1 MKEKTV
7 KMKRNRAGRYIPRE
21 FAEEIVE
28 TIESYE
34 LEPEFAEGAVCVLS
48 YLCCPEGSE
57 MHGAEFAS
65 FLDNGLRVMESR
77 PPAEVMS
84 AARAVI
90 ETLKASG
97 VEVVDAY
104 VVTKGG
110 N

>member
-7 KMKRNRAGRYIPRE
+7 KMKRNRAGSYIPLK
-21 FAEEIVE
+21 FAEEIVD
-28 TIESYE
+28 TLESRE
-34 LEPEFAEGAVCVLS
+34 LEPEFVEGAVCVLS

-65 FLDNGLRVMESR
+65 FLDNGLRVMESQ

-84 AARAVI
+84 AAREVI
-90 ETLKASG
+90 EMLKANG

-104 VVTKGG
+104 IVEGG

>member
-1 MKEKTV
+1 MGTL
-7 KMKRNRAGRYIPRE
+7 
-21 FAEEIVE
+21 
-28 TIESYE
+28 ESYE
-34 LEPEFAEGAVCVLS
+34 LDPEFVEGAVCVLS
-48 YLCCPEGSE
+48 YLCCPEGKE

-77 PPAEVMS
+77 PPRRGDERG
-84 AARAVI
+84 RAVI
-90 ETLKASG
+90 ETLKANG